1 MKPFGEQLREALK
14 ERRLEQDALAKR
26 AHLGLRTVT
35 RALSGEAD
43 PTLSTLCKLVREF
56 PYRHFS
62 FPDHAYDVYVVAVRK
77 GEEIFHGRKR

>member
-1 MKPFGEQLREALK
+1 MREARK
-14 ERRLEQDALAKR
+14 ERRLEQEALARR
-26 AHLGLRTVT
+26 AHVSLRTVT
-35 RALSGEAD
+35 RAEHDSND

-56 PYRHFS
+56 PYKHFS